1 MAGNTS
7 SRRIVVGVDGSKN
20 SLQAI
25 DWALQNAHEG
35 DTLVLVSAW
44 SPVVVPA
51 DMAVS
56 YTFDD
61 TGARALLDAEVKRV
75 TPLAEAHGLKVESI
89 FDNVD
94 PRTAL
99 LAAKS
104 DMIVVGSRGHGG
116 LAGLVL
122 GSVADYVSRHSK
134 VPVVIVPHV

>member
-7 SRRIVVGVDGSKN
+7 PRRIVIGVDGSKN

-25 DWALQNAHEG
+25 DWTLQNAHEG

-61 TGARALLDAEVKRV
+61 TGARALLDGEVKRV
-75 TPLAEAHGLKVESI
+75 TPLAEARGLKVEGV

-99 LAAKS
+99 LSAKA

-116 LAGLVL
+116 IAGLVL

-134 VPVVIVPHV
+134 VPVVIVPHT

>member
-25 DWALQNAHEG
+25 DWALENAHEG

-44 SPVVVPA
+44 SPVVIPA

-61 TGARALLDAEVKRV
+61 SGARALLDTEVKRV
-75 TPLAEAHGLKVESI
+75 GPLAEARGLTVEGV
-89 FDNVD
+89 FDTID

-99 LAAKS
+99 LSAKS

-116 LAGLVL
+116 IAGLVL

-134 VPVVIVPHV
+134 VPVVIVPHT